1 VNPVLAKRRQSGAL
15 LLTVSLLLA
24 VMAALAFGLNR
35 AGGMEANAVTADY
48 DQRNAAYLAEAA
60 VAAAKWKTQLNNK
73 CANVQIPAFTFGDGS
88 ISAAVKDSGAKHIDV
103 TASATTAAGSVVSLT
118 RTKLDIVNFA
128 SPETK
133 DLGGA
138 VQDTYV
144 DRLNTTTS
152 FGTGTGL
159 VLTGGQTNVLLSW
172 DTKDIPADAEVMS
185 ASLMLTQDGGSPTA
199 RTVNV
204 HRVADRRRFRRPAP
218 EHGAGRRTRAAAAG
232 ARRLAPLP
240 ARARPAAG
248 DPRLLKSLRARGA
261 AVGAVR
267 RAARGLGAGAER
279 SAHPAADGAR
289 GPAARPNRRRW
300 PRPCASSWAPRPPNR
315 WSTTTRCAAS
325 KAAGPE
331 KQVLAAVAASQRVLA
346 YLEMPCAAPAWNR
359 WRSTSARPRSRACW
373 RRCRSDF
380 DSRSC

>member
-138 VQDTYV
+138 VQATYV

-204 HRVADRRRFRRPAP
+204 HRVTTQWDANASWS
-218 EHGAGRRTRAAAAG
+218 T
-232 ARRLAPLP
+232 
-240 ARARPAAG
+240 ARPATPWSGG
-248 DPRLLKSLRARGA
+248 DYSPATIASA
-261 AVGAVR
+261 AVTTQGVYTWNVTSLVDGWNSGRLAKYGMLLRIPV
-267 RAARGLGAGAER
+267 AGQ
-279 SAHPAADGAR
+279 SATFFSKE
-289 GPAARPNRRRW
+289 
-300 PRPCASSWAPRPPNR
+300 AS
-315 WSTTTRCAAS
+315 
-325 KAAGPE
+325 G
-331 KQVLAAVAASQRVLA
+331 SQRPILRVTFA
-346 YLEMPCAAPAWNR
+346 KPC
-359 WRSTSARPRSRACW
+359 
-373 RRCRSDF
+373 
-380 DSRSC
+380 